1 MDNAIYTLCHVKRP
15 VIYTRRDRGEP
26 QMEKLTKR
34 IDGLERTTRLLQQD
48 VAVLTAQAE
57 HIATKAD
64 IADLRTEQGLLH
76 LELIGEIG
84 QLERRVDNKFVQMER
99 KFEARFENID
109 RKFDNIDRKFD
120 NIDMRFDR
128 LNDRLTWSIMVPAIL
143 AVLAWFVKVA
153 VLKI

>member
-1 MDNAIYTLCHVKRP
+1 
-15 VIYTRRDRGEP
+15 
-26 QMEKLTKR
+26 MEKLTKR

-109 RKFDNIDRKFD
+109 RKFDNID
-120 NIDMRFDR
+120 MRFDR